1 MADIYGG
8 FDFMAAG
15 NALSQMQD
23 ARQKQQYNAMLMQNT
38 MEDRARADQARK
50 VAAGNALAERAALS
64 KALENSVVGM
74 AGPEQPNL
82 GNAQNA
88 LAMQGRFGA
97 ATAISNIQEQFAKQK
112 EQEAKAAGQ
121 GLTNVKTSA
130 ETAGVGAE
138 NVKKFI
144 ELQRM
149 QIDAAPDIQTIK
161 AITAASYAPGHP
173 LTAFHEQNGVTL
185 EKALAGIDA
194 LAAQGKTVDQIRAQM
209 SQGATAA
216 AKNFADLSLTEAQT
230 GSATANTAKIE
241 AETAAAEEKRTAP
254 IPKEMDAG
262 GTTIIYD
269 SNPLSK
275 THLQILKSVDKTL
288 TPAETATNTAAAEKL
303 AYERANPGFTI
314 ADSASGKV
322 RINKVTGEVTP
333 LTLNGQTLMP
343 YVKPDPNAV
352 ALTPQALDVA
362 AHTYI
367 LTGVLPPG
375 MGKNSTEIRTQIMNH
390 ATELA
395 NGRSA
400 EQFAQDLRV
409 NRNDTAAMK
418 NATTAFG
425 TGTQGK
431 MVNSFNT
438 AIDHLET
445 INDLVAALQNNDTKR
460 INSVSNA
467 IASEFGVAAP
477 ANFEAAKQLVSSEIV
492 KAINSSGGALAD
504 RQEAESALSLA
515 NSPEQLKGVVD
526 TFQKLLGGQLKSLE
540 LQYTNMTG
548 KKDFS
553 AKLTDKAKI
562 ALGRVGGDVK
572 NTTTLPAADNA
583 GQPNSG
589 ATSTAVDAA
598 NPLFLLEPGAN

>member
-1 MADIYGG
+1 MAKFNELNGLTLEQS
-8 FDFMAAG
+8 MAAI
-15 NALSQMQD
+15 D
-23 ARQKQQYNAMLMQNT
+23 
-38 MEDRARADQARK
+38 
-50 VAAGNALAERAALS
+50 
-64 KALENSVVGM
+64 
-74 AGPEQPNL
+74 
-82 GNAQNA
+82 
-88 LAMQGRFGA
+88 
-97 ATAISNIQEQFAKQK
+97 
-112 EQEAKAAGQ
+112 
-121 GLTNVKTSA
+121 GL
-130 ETAGVGAE
+130 
-138 NVKKFI
+138 
-144 ELQRM
+144 
-149 QIDAAPDIQTIK
+149 
-161 AITAASYAPGHP
+161 
-173 LTAFHEQNGVTL
+173 L
-185 EKALAGIDA
+185 EKGYLFP
-194 LAAQGKTVDQIRAQM
+194 QIREQM
-209 SQGATAA
+209 SQGASKAADNIATRGSAEAAARSSDATAA
-216 AKNFADLSLTEAQT
+216 KTVAETEA
-230 GSATANTAKIE
+230 
-241 AETAAAEEKRTAP
+241 AAEKRTAP

-262 GTTIIYD
+262 GDILVYD

-275 THLQILKSVDKTL
+275 THLQILNRTKKTL
-288 TPAETATNTAAAEKL
+288 TPGETATQTAAAEKL
-303 AYERANPGFTI
+303 AYERANPGFTT
-314 ADSASGKV
+314 ADSAAGKV

-333 LTLNGQTLMP
+333 LTLNGQPLMP

-504 RQEAESALSLA
+504 RQEAESSLSLA

-553 AKLTDKAKI
+553 AKLTDKAKT
-562 ALGRVGGDVK
+562 ALDRVSGSAKTDTVK
-572 NTTTLPAADNA
+572 KTSTLPNTNA
-583 GQPNSG
+583 KGWVLHTDKNGSQAYVSPDRKNYEE
-589 ATSTAVDAA
+589 VK
-598 NPLFLLEPGAN
+598 

>member
-8 FDFMAAG
+8 FDFLGAG

-38 MEDRARADQARK
+38 AEDRAREAENRK
-50 VAAGNALAERAALS
+50 IAAGNALAERLRKQQFISTIQSGYMPAKTAVMGPGTVQGNTPASFDPEKVKNELLRRGDLS
-64 KALENSVVGM
+64 GLVTFS
-74 AGPEQPNL
+74 
-82 GNAQNA
+82 NAQ
-88 LAMQGRFGA
+88 
-97 ATAISNIQEQFAKQK
+97 EQIAKQK

-121 GLTNVKTSA
+121 GLINEETQQKTKLTTAQTDKEQA
-130 ETAGVGAE
+130 ETLSKYITLHKEQLNSARNYDE
-138 NVKKFI
+138 
-144 ELQRM
+144 
-149 QIDAAPDIQTIK
+149 
-161 AITAASYAPGHP
+161 AIALTTATYTPGHP
-173 LTAFHEQNGVTL
+173 MASFLAKNGVSQEQAVAEL
-185 EKALAGIDA
+185 IRRRDAGIPFEETRALMARGATNAAKDA
-194 LAAQGKTVDQIRAQM
+194 ADLASTKATEKSVL
-209 SQGATAA
+209 ATAA
-216 AKNFADLSLTEAQT
+216 KT
-230 GSATANTAKIE
+230 E
-241 AETAAAEEKRTAP
+241 AETEAAAK
-254 IPKEMDAG
+254 
-262 GTTIIYD
+262 
-269 SNPLSK
+269 
-275 THLQILKSVDKTL
+275 
-288 TPAETATNTAAAEKL
+288 KL

-314 ADSASGKV
+314 ADSAAGKV
-322 RINKVTGEVTP
+322 RINTVTGEVTP
-333 LTLNGQTLMP
+333 LTLNGQPLMP

-504 RQEAESALSLA
+504 RQEAESSLSLA

-553 AKLTDKAKI
+553 AKLTDKAKT
-562 ALGRVGGDVK
+562 ALGRVSGSAK